1 MSRSKFTNWLVGSST
16 DVLKEDFI
24 SACLSDKEIDI
35 KSWLPFSGKLQLP
48 TKLEVL
54 KLFIPQRWGRTNMSI
69 LDPSTLL
76 LLILSRNIG
85 TGDMA
90 GFETIHWINQEV
102 KLVLD
107 EYQVQRVK
115 ISSGENRQELMNL
128 HTILRRRK
136 TSSEETTESWLRS

>member
-54 KLFIPQRWGRTNMSI
+54 KLCLFTKDVVGKNNSHVNPGSI
-69 LDPSTLL
+69 NWSSHTP
-76 LLILSRNIG
+76 G
-85 TGDMA
+85 TSS
-90 GFETIHWINQEV
+90 Q
-102 KLVLD
+102 
-107 EYQVQRVK
+107 
-115 ISSGENRQELMNL
+115 SSG
-128 HTILRRRK
+128 LRL
-136 TSSEETTESWLRS
+136 TG

>member
-54 KLFIPQRWGRTNMSI
+54 KLRDEAGKKNQHVNPGSI
-69 LDPSTLL
+69 NSTVAD
-76 LLILSRNIG
+76 IIKKYW
-85 TGDMA
+85 D
-90 GFETIHWINQEV
+90 
-102 KLVLD
+102 
-107 EYQVQRVK
+107 
-115 ISSGENRQELMNL
+115 
-128 HTILRRRK
+128 RRHG
-136 TSSEETTESWLRS
+136 WLRDNTLN